1 MHKVRE
7 VRGPGP
13 KLRDVRVARLVVKE
27 DAGTHPVVVGLVA
40 FADVDDG
47 VEDRDPALAVGVE
60 LVDEGLH
67 AGLREALAEGE
78 VLVLVLLRF
87 FFLLEK
93 KSRGEHREKK

>member
-93 KSRGEHREKK
+93 KSRVEHREKK